1 MDVFRLLTLT
11 YPRYTD
17 SGSRDAVEEVVMELV
32 RRDERRGTPNGPPDE
47 TRLGVAE
54 QVLGW
59 LSNEVGRFAKGGI
72 AKYAFTSFKSASTHH
87 FRPLSSYAPSD
98 IYVLLSWACGLYT
111 VCVKHNPDFITSN
124 SWRVLVG
131 SMALLLDMLM
141 ESTQAKP
148 SLKHGGLVLTRRCFT
163 IGVSLQPFDF
173 AVAYVC

>member
-1 MDVFRLLTLT
+1 
-11 YPRYTD
+11 
-17 SGSRDAVEEVVMELV
+17 MELV
-32 RRDERRGTPNGPPDE
+32 RRDERRDSQNGSPDE

-59 LSNEVGRFAKGGI
+59 LSNEVGRFTRGGT
-72 AKYAFTSFKSASTHH
+72 AKYVFTSLKSASTQH
-87 FRPLSSYAPSD
+87 FRLLSSYAPSD

-148 SLKHGGLVLTRRCFT
+148 SLKHGGIVLTRRALRSVRRFNHLISLWLT
-163 IGVSLQPFDF
+163 SVSL
-173 AVAYVC
+173 VIM